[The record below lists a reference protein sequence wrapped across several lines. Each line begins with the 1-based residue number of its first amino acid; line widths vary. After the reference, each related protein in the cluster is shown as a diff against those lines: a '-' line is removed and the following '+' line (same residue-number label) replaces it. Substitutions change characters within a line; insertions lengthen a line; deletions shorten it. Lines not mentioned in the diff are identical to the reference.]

1 MRILVARHARHP
13 DNVIATIAHELQHAV
28 EVIRDPGV
36 NDARTMG
43 ELFRRIGTIS
53 VRSAAGI
60 TYETDDAR
68 AVGEQVLRDLGQS
81 APAAL
86 RAGRR

>member
-1 MRILVARHARHP
+1 MRVLVAHQGRHP
-13 DNVIATIAHELQHAV
+13 DSVIATIAHELQHAA

-36 NDARTMG
+36 VDSRTMR
-43 ELFRRIGTIS
+43 EMFRRIGTIS

-68 AVGEQVLRDLGQS
+68 AVGEQVRRDLGQS
-81 APAAL
+81 APAVFSTL
-86 RAGRR
+86 RR